1 MQMSKNKALYLRER
15 KKTKVLVLLHH
26 FLAPPAKLEKK
37 KAEFIEP
44 CIVTV
49 INILN
54 AMLN

>member
-26 FLAPPAKLEKK
+26 FLAPPAKLEEK